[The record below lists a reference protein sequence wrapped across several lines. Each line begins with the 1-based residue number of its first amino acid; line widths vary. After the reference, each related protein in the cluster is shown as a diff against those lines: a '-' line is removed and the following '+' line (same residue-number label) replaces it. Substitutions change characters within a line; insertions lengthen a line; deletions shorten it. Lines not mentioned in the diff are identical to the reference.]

1 MYIIIKCVDTN
12 EQTQKEEYFSER
24 LQQQSVRHLPR
35 PVWTSGQAGAG
46 DHGYYENGIF
56 IQT

>member
-1 MYIIIKCVDTN
+1 MNRHK
-12 EQTQKEEYFSER
+12 QKEEYFSER

-46 DHGYYENGIF
+46 DHGKMDHV
-56 IQT
+56 